1 MDSTNTIIDGDL
13 LDFLSGFPEL
23 DEEERLAIGAKI
35 PVREYKKG
43 DILVSEGDVP
53 PECYFVLQGCVRQYY
68 LIDGDEKTTAFFT
81 ERQAVA
87 ATNFVE
93 QTPSKYYLSCVEN
106 AKLIVGSIHQDMEM
120 YKQFP
125 KLETITRS
133 MIEHDYSN
141 TREDFAAFITSS
153 PEKRYLD
160 LLETRPNLLNRV
172 PQHQIASYL
181 GVTPE
186 SLSRIRKRI
195 VSKNN

>member
-1 MDSTNTIIDGDL
+1 MDSTDTLIDSDL

-23 DEEERLAIGAKI
+23 DKEERLAIGSKI

-43 DILVSEGDVP
+43 HILVSEDEIP
-53 PECYFVLQGCVRQYY
+53 LECYFVLQGCVRQYY
-68 LIDGDEKTTAFFT
+68 LIDGEEKTTAFFT

-87 ATNFVE
+87 ATNFFD
-93 QTPSKYYLSCVEN
+93 QTPSKYYLVCVED
-106 AKLIVGSIHQDMEM
+106 AKVIVGRIHQDEEM

-125 KLETITRS
+125 KLVTITRV
-133 MIEHDYSN
+133 MIEQDFNN

-153 PEKRYLD
+153 PKKRYLD
-160 LLETRPNLLNRV
+160 LLDTRPDLLNRV

-181 GVTPE
+181 GITPE

-195 VSKNN
+195 SSKK

>member
-1 MDSTNTIIDGDL
+1 MNTTDTLIDSDL
-13 LDFLSGFPEL
+13 LDFLKGFPSL
-23 DEEERLAIGAKI
+23 DDEERIAIGEKI
-35 PVREYKKG
+35 VVREYKKG
-43 DILVSEGDVP
+43 DILVSEDEIP
-53 PECYFVLQGCVRQYY
+53 AECYFVLQGCVRQYY
-68 LIDGDEKTTAFFT
+68 LIDGEEKTTAFFT

-93 QTPSKYYLSCVEN
+93 QTPSKYYLACVEN
-106 AKLIVGSIHQDMEM
+106 AKLIVGSIYQDEEM
-120 YKQFP
+120 YTQFP
-125 KLETITRS
+125 KLITITRA
-133 MIEHDYSN
+133 MIEQDYNN

-160 LLETRPNLLNRV
+160 LLDTRPDLINRV

-195 VSKNN
+195 VTKK